1 MGWVVTRSLLY
12 CFTEGGASLE
22 PAESLVEMVQA
33 LVKPEGLAATEEDV
47 RKWLEEEADFQKTVT
62 GNVMTVPRNASSGLL
77 PVLGYLHHLGDL
89 VAQRDKEV
97 LRLQRLAHD
106 RDVQLVSL
114 ESVVEDRSARV
125 DSLTEALDAER
136 TLARQAARVRDSLL
150 AELTSVKNS
159 QSWRLTMPL
168 RFVKH
173 RLPQVL
179 GVVRMVRNWF

>member
-1 MGWVVTRSLLY
+1 M
-12 CFTEGGASLE
+12 
-22 PAESLVEMVQA
+22 
-33 LVKPEGLAATEEDV
+33 
-47 RKWLEEEADFQKTVT
+47 
-62 GNVMTVPRNASSGLL
+62 
-77 PVLGYLHHLGDL
+77 
-89 VAQRDKEV
+89 
-97 LRLQRLAHD
+97 RLQRLAHD

-114 ESVVEDRSARV
+114 ESVVKDRSARV

-136 TLARQAARVRDSLL
+136 TLVRQAARVRDSLL